1 MTVVTSLHDDSGIS
15 RRAVTSIAVA
25 VIALALVIGAGWWLL
40 TPGAP
45 PPVDGDPLKVAQ
57 FASTSRFDSLPE
69 PQKRPYMTALRK
81 NADALK
87 QAYDAGKLSEHQY
100 EIAKENIW
108 LERQLD
114 HMQDYFKRV
123 APAQKQAF
131 LDELIAK
138 KFTGKRP
145 TTGAAALHGGES
157 ADSPYVESRKARWP
171 ADQQAKWKEFRNALA
186 ARERAKGF

>member
-1 MTVVTSLHDDSGIS
+1 MTVVTSMQNDSGFS
-15 RRAVTSIAVA
+15 PRAITTIAVA
-25 VIALALVIGAGWWLL
+25 VIALALVIGAGWWML

-45 PPVDGDPLKVAQ
+45 PPVDADPLKVAQ
-57 FASTSRFDSLPE
+57 FASTSRFESLSE
-69 PQKRPYMTALRK
+69 SQKRPYMSALRK
-81 NADALK
+81 NSDALK
-87 QAYDAGKLSEHQY
+87 QARDAGKLSEHQY
-100 EIAKENIW
+100 DIANENIW

-123 APAQKQAF
+123 TPQQKQAF

-138 KFTGKRP
+138 KFAGKKP
-145 TTGAAALHGGES
+145 TTGAATLHGGES